1 MATTPTAVHPTRE
14 EPAMSHGGRHDPVQH
29 VNDDHADDLLAA
41 ARAFG
46 GHPDALSARAERI
59 DRDGMDLSV
68 DTPRGAANAR
78 VTFNE
83 PVPDGDS
90 RALRAAFAE
99 LARRA
104 RTVLAGDGN
113 ESDAT

>member
-1 MATTPTAVHPTRE
+1 
-14 EPAMSHGGRHDPVQH
+14 MSHGARHDPVQR
-29 VNDDHADDLLAA
+29 VNDHHADDLLAA

-46 GHPDALSARAERI
+46 GHPDAFSARAERI

-68 DTPRGAANAR
+68 ETPRGPADAR
-78 VTFNE
+78 VTFIE
-83 PVPDGDS
+83 RVADGDS

-104 RTVLAGDGN
+104 RTVLAAHSSEAD
-113 ESDAT
+113 TP

>member
-1 MATTPTAVHPTRE
+1 
-14 EPAMSHGGRHDPVQH
+14 MSHGGRHDPVQR
-29 VNDDHADDLLAA
+29 VNDHHADDLLAA

-46 GHPDALSARAERI
+46 GHPDALGARAERI
-59 DRDGMDLSV
+59 DRDGMDLTV
-68 DTPRGAANAR
+68 ETPRGPAEAR

-83 PVPDGDS
+83 RVADGDP

-104 RTVLAGDGN
+104 RTVLAGHRS